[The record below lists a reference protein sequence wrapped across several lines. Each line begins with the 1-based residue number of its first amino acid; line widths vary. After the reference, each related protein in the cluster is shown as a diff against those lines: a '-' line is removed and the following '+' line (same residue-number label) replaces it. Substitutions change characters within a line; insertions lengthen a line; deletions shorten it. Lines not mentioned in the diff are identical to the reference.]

1 MAVSM
6 RIGSPGKK
14 MTRAKNLDFAIR
26 TLKTIDPE
34 SHKAFQESFKTQA
47 KQIGRELKE
56 NIPRANKV
64 PSGFQPRNAAEG
76 SFYVYKKPTMK
87 IVMGSRNKGRRRT
100 GGRSLPV
107 VKIVFSDRRPT
118 AGFSILELAGTENR
132 NGITYRG
139 RNLIRGLRTK
149 GMPLKDGGRFVIP
162 EFYDRR
168 PEILRMAELILLRYA
183 KRVNADLA
191 KRVERGMRMR

>member
-14 MTRAKNLDFAIR
+14 MTRAKSLDFAIR

-76 SFYVYKKPTMK
+76 SFYVYKKPSMS
-87 IVMGSRNKGRRRT
+87 IVMGARHRGSRRRS
-100 GGRSLPV
+100 RPV
-107 VKIVFSDRRPT
+107 IKIVFSDRRPT